1 MFTINRLRVNAD
13 KFYDYLDNRMIEIEA
28 QFKEDQNYEFSNL
41 SLDRDGSKI
50 LMTVTQSS
58 KSGRGR
64 SNQTVE
70 VLEVDCDKFDLS
82 SSLFNTKDVEFCSHK
97 IFDLKDLFK
106 LDMIKD
112 KNVVFVVLGDV
123 SEEMYSVDYY
133 VKGIFTDIDR
143 AFRYV
148 NDAFNSIV
156 ATKLDEANDFY
167 VGGYME

>member
-1 MFTINRLRVNAD
+1 MFTINRLKVNVD
-13 KFYDYLDNRMIEIEA
+13 KFYDYLNDQMIEIEA

-58 KSGRGR
+58 KSKRGR
-64 SNQTVE
+64 SNRTVE

-82 SSLFNTKDVEFCSHK
+82 SSLFDTRVVEFYSHK
-97 IFDLKDLFK
+97 IFDLVDLFEQ
-106 LDMIKD
+106 DMIED
-112 KNVVFVVLGDV
+112 ENVVFVVLGDV

-143 AFRYV
+143 AFSYV
-148 NDAFNSIV
+148 DDAFNSIV
-156 ATKLDEANDFY
+156 ATKLDAANDFY